1 MRLIPA
7 MTIRQKLILNNATLM
22 LAIVFVAVMACVKLA
37 DLSEL
42 MEKNTSTI
50 TTISD
55 LVATVTDIELNATAI
70 NAMSSDQ
77 YDIKEEI
84 EKNCTCF
91 EKVREIIPLLPN
103 NDGIVTA
110 LAPYEEGILSVYRLI
125 EKENYLDATALKNEI
140 TEKGFYK
147 SLERLSRDRAS
158 EQILNIRE
166 STKKTQRSAWFM
178 LISASIASIV
188 VALIIAYW
196 IVMSI
201 TKGISHMSLGIKEV
215 GEGDLSSRIR
225 ITGSDELGD
234 LATWFNAFVERLQ
247 GIIKDIVAKAEVLNT
262 SSSGLSALSR
272 QMASSADEMT
282 SQSGAVASTTEEV
295 SATISTMA
303 SAAEEMSANV
313 GTVSST
319 AEQMSQGMNA
329 VALSIEEMSVAI
341 NDIAAGARQG
351 ADVSEKATDLSDS
364 ATKSMNVLGNAAK
377 EIGEVTAL
385 IKRIAEQTNLLALNA
400 TIEAASAGDAGKGFA
415 VVANEIKELANQSA
429 QAAEDIARR
438 INGVQTNT
446 EEAVKVIADVS
457 AIINNM
463 NESSSAITNS
473 VEQQRTMANEI
484 AGNVRQV
491 NNGIGE
497 IASSIAEIAK
507 GANDMA
513 RSAAEGAGGVAEVS
527 SNIQGISKAAGDSNT
542 GAQQVS
548 SSAGELAKIAEQI
561 RTMIGR
567 FNLESA

>member
-1 MRLIPA
+1 MGLIPT

-22 LAIVFVAVMACVKLA
+22 LAIVFVALMACVKLA

-42 MEKNTSTI
+42 MEKNTSAVA
-50 TTISD
+50 TISD

-70 NAMSSDQ
+70 NAMSSDR

-84 EKNCTCF
+84 TKACTCF
-91 EKVREIIPLLPN
+91 EKVRGVLPLLSHN
-103 NDGIVTA
+103 EDIAEA
-110 LAPYEEGILSVYRLI
+110 LGPYEEGIRSVYRLI

-140 TEKGFYK
+140 TEKGFYRT
-147 SLERLSRDRAS
+147 LETLSRARAG

-178 LISASIASIV
+178 LISASAVSIF
-188 VALIIAYW
+188 VALAIAYW

-201 TKGISHMSLGIKEV
+201 TKGISHMSLGIKDI
-215 GEGDLSSRIR
+215 GEGDLTSRIQ
-225 ITGSDELGD
+225 ITSSDELGD
-234 LATWFNAFVERLQ
+234 LATWFNAFVEKLQ
-247 GIIKDIVAKAEVLNT
+247 GIIKDIVANAEALNT
-262 SSSGLSALSR
+262 SSSSLSALSR

-282 SQSGAVASTTEEV
+282 SQSGTVASTTEEV
-295 SATISTMA
+295 SATINTMA

-351 ADVSEKATDLSDS
+351 ADVAEKATDLSDS

-438 INGVQTNT
+438 IDGVQTNT
-446 EEAVKVIADVS
+446 EEAVKVMADVS

-463 NESSSAITNS
+463 NESSAAITNS
-473 VEQQRTMANEI
+473 VEQQRTTANEI
-484 AGNVRQV
+484 AGNVQQV
-491 NNGIGE
+491 NRGIGE

-513 RSAAEGAGGVAEVS
+513 RNAAEGAGGMAEVS
-527 SNIQGISKAAGDSNT
+527 SNIQGVSRAASDSNA
-542 GAQQVS
+542 GAQQVNT
-548 SSAGELAKIAEQI
+548 SASELAKMAEQI
-561 RTMIGR
+561 RGMIGR
-567 FNLESA
+567 FKLESA